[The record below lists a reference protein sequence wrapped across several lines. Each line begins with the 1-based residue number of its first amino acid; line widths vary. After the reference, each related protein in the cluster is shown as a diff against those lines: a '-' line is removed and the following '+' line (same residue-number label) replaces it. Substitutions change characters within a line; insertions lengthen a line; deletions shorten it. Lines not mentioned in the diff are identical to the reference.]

1 MKKSLIMLC
10 FAAAFLPSYSQAAG
24 VSAVQDG
31 NYSSAE
37 GAGAVAVGMHSH
49 ADANLA
55 TAVGAHSKAE
65 GVTSQ
70 AFGSA
75 AYAKGYSSTAIGKGT
90 LAAGSASTAVG
101 AHATAIG
108 NSSAA
113 MALHSKAEGGQ
124 STAVGQSSHA
134 KGDQSTAIGSGA
146 ITEAR
151 FTTALGTNAK
161 ANNYLDVAVGSGSE
175 TEQAVGTATAE
186 IEGVKYG
193 VFAGHRP
200 TSTVSVG
207 KKGFER
213 TVTNVAAGRITAES
227 TDAVNG
233 SQLFA
238 VGKKVNENADAIA
251 ENGNKITIGEQQ
263 ISHLN
268 KFAEASNSWNV
279 AQDEAIKSSINYTAS
294 VDEKHMAMNDSVKS
308 LVRDNSERINSLNE
322 LVSGI
327 NGEQAK
333 FRQELHDARRE
344 SRAGVAGAI
353 AIAGLMQPYEA
364 GQTAVS
370 VGAGTFRNEAAVA
383 IGASRI
389 TSGGKWGFKGGAF
402 MDTRKNWGAGL
413 SMAYFFGG
421 VKRVQPQPVI
431 IQQQVVREVVVREV
445 AAAPEGKKIRQ

>member
-10 FAAAFLPSYSQAAG
+10 VASAFLPLYSQAAG
-24 VSAVQDG
+24 VSAVQRG

-75 AYAKGYSSTAIGKGT
+75 AHAKGYSSTAIGKGT

-113 MALHSKAEGGQ
+113 MALHAKAEGGQ

-175 TEQAVGTATAE
+175 TEQAVGTTTAE

-213 TVTNVAAGRITAES
+213 TITNVAAGRITAES

-238 VGKKVNENADAIA
+238 VGKKVNANADAIA
-251 ENGNKITIGEQQ
+251 ENANNIYNNSQSIGD
-263 ISHLN
+263 LWKVN
-268 KFAEASNSWNV
+268 EAQASWNE
-279 AQDEAIKSSINYTAS
+279 AQDQS
-294 VDEKHMAMNDSVKS
+294 
-308 LVRDNSERINSLNE
+308 INSLNE
-322 LVSGI
+322 RIDNLNVLVNGV

-333 FRQELHDARRE
+333 LRQELHDARRE

-445 AAAPEGKKIRQ
+445 VAAPEGKKIRQ

>member
-1 MKKSLIMLC
+1 MKKSLFMLC
-10 FAAAFLPSYSQAAG
+10 VAAAFLPLHSQAVG
-24 VSAVQDG
+24 VSAVQRG

-75 AYAKGYSSTAIGKGT
+75 AYAKGYSSSAIGKGT

-108 NSSAA
+108 NSSVA
-113 MALHSKAEGGQ
+113 MALHAKAEGGQ

-134 KGDQSTAIGSGA
+134 KGNQSTAIGSGA

-161 ANNYLDVAVGSGSE
+161 ANNYLDVAIGSGSV
-175 TEQAVGTATAE
+175 TEKAIGTVSADVD
-186 IEGVKYG
+186 GVTYG
-193 VFAGHRP
+193 KFAGHRP

-213 TVTNVAAGRITAES
+213 TITNVAAGRITAES

-238 VGKKVNENADAIA
+238 VGKKVNANSEAIA
-251 ENGNKITIGEQQ
+251 ENANN
-263 ISHLN
+263 LN
-268 KFAEASNSWNV
+268 VLVNSV
-279 AQDEAIKSSINYTAS
+279 
-294 VDEKHMAMNDSVKS
+294 
-308 LVRDNSERINSLNE
+308 
-322 LVSGI
+322 

-333 FRQELHDARRE
+333 LRQELHDARRE

-364 GQTAVS
+364 GQTAIS

-402 MDTRKNWGAGL
+402 MDTRKNWGAGV
-413 SMAYFFGG
+413 SAAYFFGG
-421 VKRVQPQPVI
+421 VNKQPQVVVKE
-431 IQQQVVREVVVREV
+431 VVREVVVREV
-445 AAAPEGKKIRQ
+445 VAAPKGKKIRQ